1 MADVAAPVL
10 QPNGILPNVLGNGGR
25 RPALKSLKETG
36 MSPRFLE
43 ELTLKILYN
52 AEQPSLRHLV
62 SYLGLPRLLAEE
74 LISTL
79 KARQLC
85 EVEAG
90 SGDALQTNWRYRLT
104 EKGMRT
110 ALEALQRNRYAG
122 AVPVPLYE
130 FETYL
135 ENRPASERQG
145 NLDLSNCFNEMELP
159 PAVQESLQVA
169 LGSGQPVLLHG
180 PSGNGKSLAF
190 SLVRK
195 AIRGTVRIP
204 RSLYVRGQIIRL
216 FDADRHE
223 PAPQET
229 GSAFEED
236 PRWITIRQPFIVA
249 GAEIDEEDLDLTFD
263 VAVGFHNAP
272 PQLKATGGML
282 LIDDFGRQ
290 RVDAGSLA
298 NRWMVAREQG
308 GEMLTLGSGEKIKLP
323 FEATVL
329 FASSFAPKT
338 LMHDGQL
345 RRIPFK
351 VRLPNPDDQ
360 AVWRLLGRACQKH
373 EVQVDQQ
380 GMMNAVGI
388 LKEFSGGD
396 VRSSY
401 PDQLMNLLAIE
412 ARFRK
417 QPAVMDTRSFRAAC
431 ERYFLTDE
439 D

>member
-1 MADVAAPVL
+1 MPEAQAPVL
-10 QPNGILPNVLGNGGR
+10 QPNSILPNVSNNGAR

-62 SYLGLPRLLAEE
+62 SYLGLPRALAEE

-90 SGDALQTNWRYRLT
+90 SNDALQTNWRYRLT

-122 AVPVPLYE
+122 AVPVPMYE

-135 ENRPASERQG
+135 ENRGPAERQG
-145 NLDLSNCFNEMELP
+145 NLDLGSCFAEMDLP
-159 PAVQESLQVA
+159 PAVLESLQVA

-180 PSGNGKSLAF
+180 ASGNGKSLAF
-190 SLVRK
+190 SLFRK
-195 AIRGTVRIP
+195 AISGTVRIP

-216 FDADRHE
+216 FDAEHHE

-236 PRWITIRQPFIVA
+236 PRWITIRQPFVVA
-249 GAEIDEEDLDLTFD
+249 GADLGEEDLDLTFD
-263 VAVGFHNAP
+263 PAVGFHNAP
-272 PQLKATGGML
+272 PQLKASGGIL

-290 RVDAGSLA
+290 RVEAGLLA

-308 GEMLTLGSGEKIKLP
+308 GEMLTLSSGEKIRIP
-323 FEATVL
+323 FEAIVL
-329 FASSFAPKT
+329 FASSFPPKT

-360 AVWRLLGRACQKH
+360 AVWRLLGRACRQH
-373 EVQVDQQ
+373 GVQVDQQ
-380 GMMNAVGI
+380 GMMDALGI
-388 LKEFSGGD
+388 LKEFTQGD
-396 VRSSY
+396 IRSSY
-401 PDQLMNLLAIE
+401 PEQLMNLLAIE
-412 ARFRK
+412 ARFRR
-417 QPAVMDTRSFRAAC
+417 QPAVMDTRNFRAAC
-431 ERYFLTDE
+431 QRYFLGDE
-439 D
+439 E